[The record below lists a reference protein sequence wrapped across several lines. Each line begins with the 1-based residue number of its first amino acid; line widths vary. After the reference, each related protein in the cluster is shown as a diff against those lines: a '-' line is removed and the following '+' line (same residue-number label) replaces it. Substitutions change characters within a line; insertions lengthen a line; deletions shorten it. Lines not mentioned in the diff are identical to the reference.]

1 MELAGVC
8 KIRQFNI
15 ENLRTNRNLKQSKSM
30 EISKDLVLILQIYHA
45 YEKKGE
51 KNLLCFL
58 EKKKGKELTKDG
70 IGPSSS
76 GPLSSTMTMRHPLP
90 SSRTVTMRHP
100 LPSGGAAIGGLAPPL
115 PPVGP

>member
-15 ENLRTNRNLKQSKSM
+15 ENLRTNSNLKQSKSM

-58 EKKKGKELTKDG
+58 EKKEGQRTYQG
-70 IGPSSS
+70 RYRAFIIGALVIDHDNEASPSFQ
-76 GPLSSTMTMRHPLP
+76 
-90 SSRTVTMRHP
+90 
-100 LPSGGAAIGGLAPPL
+100 
-115 PPVGP
+115 